1 MKKSILSK
9 ILIILHDAPVIVGLI
24 SQRFINYYF
33 EFLKVEA
40 SNIMRPPEPSPTTD
54 PYLGVL
60 LIIRSLC
67 ALISISKP
75 AIRFITNELS

>member
-40 SNIMRPPEPSPTTD
+40 SNIVRPPEPSPTTD
-54 PYLGVL
+54 PYFRICSLSLGACVH
-60 LIIRSLC
+60 
-67 ALISISKP
+67 
-75 AIRFITNELS
+75 